1 MVKRKKV
8 MNAREME
15 QWLINKGAVPVSNQ
29 TKKEPWFKEMSKLPP
44 CLKPSKAAESVTPYQ
59 TKEKKK
65 RK

>member
-15 QWLINKGAVPVSNQ
+15 EWLIKKGAVPVSNE

-44 CLKPSKAAESVTPYQ
+44 CLKPSKVGEDVAPYQ

-65 RK
+65 NK